1 MLAFDP
7 FALALAALLVDAVT
21 GDPPAL
27 YRRVPHP
34 VAVVGRGVGILE
46 ARLNDPALS
55 DARRLVRGGVAALL
69 VVAAAAGAG
78 ALVHALAS
86 AAPAGAVIE
95 AVAASVLVAYR
106 GLRDH
111 VGAVARGLE
120 SGLADA
126 RAAVSHLVGRDPAS
140 LDRSGVAR
148 AAVESLAENFADGV
162 VAPLF
167 WYVLLGFP
175 GLLAYKAINTLD
187 SMIGHRDPR
196 YRSFGRVA
204 ARVDDAANWLPAR
217 LAAALL
223 AVAALALPGASARGA
238 LRAAFR
244 DARRHRS
251 VNAGWPEAAMAGA
264 LGFSVAG
271 PRRYGGR
278 TVEDAWMGDGRRDL
292 GSKDVRAALRHY
304 AVAAALLA
312 ALLAAGWAAG
322 WAPGWAAG

>member
-1 MLAFDP
+1 MFAFDP
-7 FALALAALLVDAVT
+7 FALALAALAVDAVV
-21 GDPPAL
+21 GDPPGL

-34 VAVVGRGVGILE
+34 VAAIGRGIAFLD
-46 ARLNDPALS
+46 ARLNDAAAS
-55 DARRLVRGGVAALL
+55 DARRLVRGGAVVLL
-69 VVAAAAGAG
+69 VTLATAGAG
-78 ALVHALAS
+78 AVFHAFAS
-86 AAPAGAVIE
+86 AVLVAPAGAAIE
-95 AVAASVLVAYR
+95 AVAASVFIAFR

-120 SGLADA
+120 TGLAKA
-126 RAAVSHLVGRDPAS
+126 RSAVAHLVGRDPAS
-140 LDRSGVAR
+140 LDGPGVAR

-196 YRSFGRVA
+196 YRWFGRVA
-204 ARVDDAANWLPAR
+204 ARVDDVANWVPAR

-223 AVAALALPGASARGA
+223 AGAALALPGASAHGA
-238 LRAAFR
+238 LRTAFR

-278 TVEDAWMGDGRRDL
+278 TVEDAWMGEGRRDL

-304 AVAAALLA
+304 VIATALLA
-312 ALLAAGWAAG
+312 ALLAAGWATG
-322 WAPGWAAG
+322 WTAR